1 MHNKKTSAEVFE
13 KKKDDNEDSFDFLQS
28 RKKYISHILP
38 KQRRQQTQAY
48 LKNLSDAVVKMKNN
62 ETQSEL
68 NHLATE
74 ENCKTEEFL
83 KKDLNFER
91 FQISHRKNHHKSWV
105 FDPISKFSCF
115 NQKIKGEDLS
125 KVNKELFPSEFHEE
139 IKYIPD
145 YSARYDY
152 TKPSYTDKS
161 ESKQVPKLRMNTL
174 TNAVWNKSE
183 VRKLN
188 LESLQKNKFSTYG
201 TGWKSFYGK
210 SSSQGQRKTISKAF
224 LSEFKLTN

>member
-83 KKDLNFER
+83 KKDLNFE
-91 FQISHRKNHHKSWV
+91 IMK
-105 FDPISKFSCF
+105 
-115 NQKIKGEDLS
+115 
-125 KVNKELFPSEFHEE
+125 
-139 IKYIPD
+139 
-145 YSARYDY
+145 
-152 TKPSYTDKS
+152 TK
-161 ESKQVPKLRMNTL
+161 
-174 TNAVWNKSE
+174 
-183 VRKLN
+183 
-188 LESLQKNKFSTYG
+188 
-201 TGWKSFYGK
+201 
-210 SSSQGQRKTISKAF
+210 
-224 LSEFKLTN
+224 